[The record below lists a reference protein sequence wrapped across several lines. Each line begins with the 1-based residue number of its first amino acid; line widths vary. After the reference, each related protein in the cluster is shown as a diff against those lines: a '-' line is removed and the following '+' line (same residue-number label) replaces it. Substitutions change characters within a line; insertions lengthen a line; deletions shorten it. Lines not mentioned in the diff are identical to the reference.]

1 MISSHPHNC
10 GDAELGPVSNKDEEC
25 CSTLASS
32 VMRGEGRLSV
42 NTKKKTHPA
51 SCPCLALGWGDGRRG
66 EKGNTVSP
74 LISASVPCVCQSNI
88 LKQHQQGSATANYPA
103 LGMGNEKTSWR
114 TMKRT
119 WLNERASVSAD
130 RLLFLMNIQ
139 HLNGPSR
146 GPPLNIAPLFTALIP
161 YVTTKYPPMQWLL
174 DTWKGKRYI
183 GTMLNTISNSDRK
196 WQKTIEPLTK
206 KSYF

>member
-1 MISSHPHNC
+1 M
-10 GDAELGPVSNKDEEC
+10 
-25 CSTLASS
+25 
-32 VMRGEGRLSV
+32 
-42 NTKKKTHPA
+42 
-51 SCPCLALGWGDGRRG
+51 
-66 EKGNTVSP
+66 SP

-174 DTWKGKRYI
+174 DT
-183 GTMLNTISNSDRK
+183 
-196 WQKTIEPLTK
+196 
-206 KSYF
+206 